1 MADWTVILVPAVL
14 VALVTR
20 VDAKVVGPYFAL
32 SSVIAASEGVGSRY
46 WYTDSQRRLALAR
59 RFAYPCLAGFLLAW
73 TEEAPT
79 NIAAMGAISAGLL
92 IWTVI
97 FAGLP
102 WYVPRR
108 SWHLPALYSTFILG
122 CGLASLAGLCLQ
134 RLVLRFAE
142 GDVVGWLAEQMVS
155 TILLW
160 LCTIVVVLVFRLIL
174 RRTNEEA
181 QRRERQGAEG
191 L

>member
-1 MADWTVILVPAVL
+1 MI

-20 VDAKVVGPYFAL
+20 LDAKVVGPYFAL
-32 SSVIAASEGVGSRY
+32 SSVIAASEGIGSRF

-59 RFAYPCLAGFLLAW
+59 RFAYPCLAGFFLAW
-73 TEEAPT
+73 TKEAAT
-79 NIAAMGAISAGLL
+79 DIAATGALSAGLL
-92 IWTVI
+92 VWPVI
-97 FAGLP
+97 FGGLP

-108 SWHLPALYSTFILG
+108 SWHLLALYSTFIVG
-122 CGLASLAGLCLQ
+122 CGLASLSGLALQ

-142 GDVVGWLAEQMVS
+142 GDVSGWLAEQMVS

-160 LCTIVVVLVFRLIL
+160 LNTIVVVLLFRLVF

-181 QRRERQGAEG
+181 ERRERQGAEG
-191 L
+191 P